1 MSVTPVLLDADFCN
15 TLTPGNDKIK
25 EKEFIRYIFNSL
37 NKIPFIH
44 TYVFENELLINEA
57 IKDLVNEK
65 YIVIKEY
72 ADVVTSCYAKKQYV
86 DEFIDLYFFLNFE
99 EIVSDFNVIT
109 THKSGKNMGEIHS
122 LIFAHYLNIPVFM
135 SNDKGARELTKSKIN
150 NSSFSIE
157 VKDVCDVFCD
167 IKNMKRGSLD
177 KEIKKTM
184 RAIMKQRT
192 EWKNKYKQC

>member
-1 MSVTPVLLDADFCN
+1 MD
-15 TLTPGNDKIK
+15 
-25 EKEFIRYIFNSL
+25 
-37 NKIPFIH
+37 
-44 TYVFENELLINEA
+44 
-57 IKDLVNEK
+57 
-65 YIVIKEY
+65 
-72 ADVVTSCYAKKQYV
+72 
-86 DEFIDLYFFLNFE
+86 
-99 EIVSDFNVIT
+99 
-109 THKSGKNMGEIHS
+109 EIHS